1 MRAVVQRVTEASVEV
16 DGELTG
22 GIGPGL
28 LVFLGIS
35 REDTRTDADY
45 LADKITG
52 LRIFADPD
60 GKMNRDVRE
69 AGGSILIVSQFTL
82 YADARK
88 GRRPGFDRAAS
99 PETARA
105 LYEYF
110 VEAVRRRGIPVAT
123 GVFQAHMS
131 VRLINDGPV
140 TILLDSEKTI

>member
-1 MRAVVQRVTEASVEV
+1 MQRVTEASVEV
-16 DGELTG
+16 GGEVTG
-22 GIGPGL
+22 VIGRGL
-28 LVFLGIS
+28 VVFLGVS
-35 REDTRTDADY
+35 REDTRADADY

-52 LRIFADPD
+52 LRIFADQQ
-60 GKMNRDVRE
+60 GKMNLDVRE

-99 PETARA
+99 PESARA

-110 VEAVRRRGIPVAT
+110 VEAVRRRGVPVTT
-123 GVFQAHMS
+123 GVFQAQMS